1 MPDPVAE
8 LAEQGRNLSPE
19 DRVRLLD
26 LLLESLQP
34 LSAQLSDEAWA
45 QEIER
50 RVAAHERGEGNLHE
64 LDDVMAEA
72 RRLAP

>member
-8 LAEQGRNLSPE
+8 QGRKPSPE

-26 LLLESLQP
+26 LLVESLQP
-34 LSAQLSDEAWA
+34 TPVLLSDEAWVH
-45 QEIER
+45 EIER
-50 RVAAHERGEGNLHE
+50 RVAAHERGEGTLHA